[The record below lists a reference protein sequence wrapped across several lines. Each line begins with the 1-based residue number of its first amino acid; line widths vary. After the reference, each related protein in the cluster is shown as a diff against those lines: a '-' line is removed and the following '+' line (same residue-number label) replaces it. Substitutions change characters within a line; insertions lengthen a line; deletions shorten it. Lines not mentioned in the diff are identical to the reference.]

1 MIKIN
6 PVKLFSPGYVSKNF
20 VLNRLSLGQISELL
34 RLRKER
40 YYDIKM
46 KWPDTGQHTVA
57 GNFVL
62 HFLGRGGAMV
72 IFSIKE
78 KAYRSFSHLEN
89 NKKELLLCSLS
100 IF

>member
-20 VLNRLSLGQISELL
+20 VLKRLSLGQISELL

-40 YYDIKM
+40 YCNIKM

-57 GNFVL
+57 GNFVW
-62 HFLGRGGAMV
+62 HFLGRGAAMV
-72 IFSIKE
+72 IFAIKE
-78 KAYRSFSHLEN
+78 KAY
-89 NKKELLLCSLS
+89 
-100 IF
+100 

>member
-1 MIKIN
+1 MKIN

-40 YYDIKM
+40 YYNIKM
-46 KWPDTGQHTVA
+46 KWPDTGQHNVTLY
-57 GNFVL
+57 GI
-62 HFLGRGGAMV
+62 FLGRGAAMV